1 MKTNLIR
8 RLYDWVLHWAYTPY
22 SVPALFLLAF
32 AESSFFPIPPDVLL
46 IALAVSIPKRSFK
59 FAFICTLGSVLG
71 GLFGYLIG
79 YKVWYN
85 SQQEFTSFAML
96 FFDYI
101 PGFTTQV
108 FNKVITMYNDNA
120 FIAVFTAGFTP
131 IPYKVFTI
139 SAGVSKMD
147 ILTFTLASVISRGLR
162 FFLLA
167 AIIYKFG
174 ATITSWIDKYFN
186 KLAILFTILLIA
198 GFVVIKFAF

>member
-1 MKTNLIR
+1 MKKNLIR

-22 SVPALFLLAF
+22 GVPALFLLAF

-71 GLFGYLIG
+71 GLFGYFIG
-79 YKVWYN
+79 YKIWYT
-85 SQQEFTSFAML
+85 SGQEFTPFAML
-96 FFDYI
+96 FFNYI
-101 PGFTTQV
+101 PGFTVQV
-108 FNKVITMYNDNA
+108 FNKVITMYNENA
-120 FIAVFTAGFTP
+120 FLAVFTAGFTP

-147 ILTFTLASVISRGLR
+147 ILIFTLASVISRGLR